1 MQIKLI
7 SIAVLL
13 ALLLGGLYWYGHS
26 QRKVGETNQK
36 LEQFKDVIQQVEK
49 REKIRREVR
58 NLDDVAL
65 INEYC
70 SCCVYGATKDECM
83 RTYKPVD

>member
-13 ALLLGGLYWYGHS
+13 ALVLGGLYWYGYS
-26 QRKVGETNQK
+26 QREVGETNQK
-36 LEQFKDVIQQVEK
+36 LEQFNKVIQQVEK

-65 INEYC
+65 IREYC
-70 SCCVYGATKDECM
+70 TCCVYGATKDECV
-83 RTYKPVD
+83 RTYQPID